1 MQKASN
7 LRSIGNSMTTDQPPT
22 SHARSPNSLIFN
34 AHARSPSLARAKL
47 IAKKALCPVSAGL
60 KTKKT
65 MKKSILIKTVVAA
78 LAIGAA
84 FPLGAF
90 AAPAAKSTADKGT
103 IQTVHAP
110 RKHYFAKGWLES

>member
-1 MQKASN
+1 
-7 LRSIGNSMTTDQPPT
+7 
-22 SHARSPNSLIFN
+22 
-34 AHARSPSLARAKL
+34 
-47 IAKKALCPVSAGL
+47 
-60 KTKKT
+60 

-90 AAPAAKSTADKGT
+90 AAPSVKSTAAKSTAESGPIKK
-103 IQTVHAP
+103 VHAP